1 MSATVNPTLPVDLD
15 FGFFVKQREDMA
27 RAHYDGR
34 ATDYCFSLDRQMR
47 QRMSSIP
54 GLELAVKGLSNFAL
68 AYQKQ
73 LLSLQGVAV
82 GPKQF
87 PRIYNIVQDCAERL
101 SIGIPQAFIIYD
113 PVMNAYSVATEQVGT
128 MIVLHSSLVEAM
140 SDEELRFVIGH
151 ECGHIHNLHGVWATA
166 GKILSNAALMQ
177 MAQRI
182 PGAAAMLKLLA
193 GAVGVFLNSWFR
205 CQETTADRAGLICS
219 GDIDT
224 ARHAMA
230 KLATGG
236 KSDILKDIDL
246 DEYEKQLE
254 TSQATPVRLWEAQI
268 DHPITS
274 KRVAMIREFRDCD
287 VLYRWRPE
295 MRGDKA
301 PRTKAEV
308 DARCEEIVRVFLKKG
323 TR

>member
-1 MSATVNPTLPVDLD
+1 MTPAAIPSTQVDLD
-15 FGFFVKQREDMA
+15 FGSFVHQREEMA
-27 RAHYDGR
+27 RSHMDGR
-34 ATDYCFSLDRQMR
+34 STDYCFSLDRQMR

-54 GLELAVKGLSNFAL
+54 GLELVVKGFSNFSL
-68 AYQKQ
+68 AYKKQ

-87 PRIYNIVQDCAERL
+87 PRVYHLVQDCAERL
-101 SIGIPQAFIIYD
+101 GIGIPQAFILYD

-140 SDEELRFVIGH
+140 TDEELRFIIGH
-151 ECGHIHNLHGVWATA
+151 ECGHIHNLHGIWATA
-166 GKILSNAALMQ
+166 GKILSDTALLQ
-177 MAQRI
+177 VAQRI
-182 PGAAAMLKLLA
+182 PGAATLLKLMA

-219 GDIDT
+219 GDMDVS
-224 ARHAMA
+224 RRAMA

-236 KSDILKDIDL
+236 KSEFLRDIDL
-246 DEYEKQLE
+246 EEYERQLQ

-287 VLYRWRPE
+287 VLYKWRPE
-295 MRGDKA
+295 MRGDRPPVSK
-301 PRTKAEV
+301 EQV
-308 DARCEEIVRVFLKKG
+308 DARCAEIVRVFIKKG
-323 TR
+323 GK